1 LIQCFDIGDNL
12 PLVDKL
18 DVGQPIGSVA
28 WSCSYDK
35 LAIGTRN
42 GAIVMVDPMKLEG
55 NGTMLVS
62 DHHFSDII
70 GIDVVGPGLQYF
82 VVSASCFNL
91 TSICPPAIMFHSN
104 NRAVDVMASW
114 KSGILIKY

>member
-1 LIQCFDIGDNL
+1 MIQCFDVRDSL

-28 WSCSYDK
+28 WSFSYDK

-42 GAIVMVDPMKLEG
+42 GAILMVDPMKLEG

-62 DHHFSDII
+62 DHHFSDRI
-70 GIDVVGPGLQYF
+70 GLDVVDPGLQYF
-82 VVSASCFNL
+82 VVSASCFDL
-91 TSICPPAIMFHSN
+91 SSIN
-104 NRAVDVMASW
+104 DVYHN
-114 KSGILIKY
+114 II